1 MPPKDEWN
9 VSNIELR
16 DTAFRKEIDAI
27 PPKSWLN
34 CWPATNC
41 LSHQHCSAS
50 APSTRR
56 DGYSFSAKSC
66 AVTILF
72 CRLSVFRVKA
82 GKILSDTKITELLAN
97 DRTEIVNGANS
108 KQAGK
113 TQVPL
118 ETANISDSLMTFP
131 EVRKHFVSYDNL
143 QWLPLEL

>member
-1 MPPKDEWN
+1 M
-9 VSNIELR
+9 
-16 DTAFRKEIDAI
+16 
-27 PPKSWLN
+27 
-34 CWPATNC
+34 
-41 LSHQHCSAS
+41 
-50 APSTRR
+50 
-56 DGYSFSAKSC
+56 
-66 AVTILF
+66 
-72 CRLSVFRVKA
+72 KA

-131 EVRKHFVSYDNL
+131 EVQKHIVSYDNL